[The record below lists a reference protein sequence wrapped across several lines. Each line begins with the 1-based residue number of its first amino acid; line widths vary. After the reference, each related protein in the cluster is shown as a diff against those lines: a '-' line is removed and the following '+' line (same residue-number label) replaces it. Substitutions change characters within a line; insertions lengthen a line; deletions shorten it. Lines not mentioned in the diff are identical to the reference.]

1 MEFKR
6 GKTFIKSSMQ
16 LTHEK
21 LPLVSLSPGEKGNVG
36 TDIRER
42 SHPAVEIQKA
52 SFSADRSD
60 SISNSSI
67 KTGSSESILLLPESF
82 YKPVR
87 KSKTHDCVLGG
98 VDKTEHCSYNNKIS
112 EEGVAAPGRS
122 KGRMINSASF
132 SGIGNAQ
139 NSSSKK
145 ESVGNSSHFLNS
157 PQQMI
162 DYRNFVPQVPFVP
175 AVAKSIPRKRISLK
189 RSKKGLRDI
198 FHMKKNKPESLSLL
212 SEKQKR
218 LPFPGCKSE
227 LAGRFGKYF
236 FKAGETFSA
245 DCLAQEFSDGEL
257 LSESSYEYSS
267 ALCEDVASLKSFD
280 SLTGCGE
287 IFADESSANMEL
299 EVSKEISLRQSQ
311 QKDSPALGTFQGGV
325 EQLASPAQNEAGD
338 FAKLW
343 DNINKSVQLHQK
355 TLFDRRLLKIPSSE
369 LGKSRN
375 ETSASVTDLLSSP
388 DSSKESSIDTGTPK
402 SDNQESMSTSD
413 EGYYDSFSP
422 GQDDEIREDQTPG
435 VPGRFPRDS
444 YSGDALYELFYDPN
458 EAQISPVLDD
468 DLCMSESTSEKAIEI
483 PLSIYSFHV
492 GSEENMASQPAI
504 DIISQGFL
512 HSTWKGKECL
522 LKLCDTE
529 LSLTMGIINWLR
541 KNPGLISPQDFPKSP
556 PPQMERDGEPVP
568 TSLSTCPN
576 MCKSAFEEN
585 KNNTETSPA
594 DCNNGTEV
602 YSADRTEQSQS
613 DVPSCSSTQESSQDR
628 ERNWSAISGLTT
640 DNSISCDTQRSESW
654 DDLLMSTSLMEK
666 ISLVEECTDPS
677 NETLSLEVLNLE
689 TICPTDD
696 NLLVMDNHDAESC
709 SSYMTAATSPDSL
722 ETGEENE
729 MKDQTWSAE
738 CDKPTEPLNLSH
750 PQSQISQT
758 SKESD
763 TNVMRLLEDCVTEVA
778 SLKINHDSASNHLE
792 DDGVGNEVSSDT
804 DAIIQFTNQIQNECS
819 CITPSPKGSSSHPSS
834 HCNIESNIGA
844 SVTSLAN
851 QKEGLICFEDQKNTS
866 ILNCMGPVAKN
877 KLPFEYAQLNNQA
890 LSYIKDF
897 RFELSAQNSTTMAHI
912 CRPTFLPLFG
922 SICSDTT
929 SGFSQPFCRRS
940 GLLEKHSQDQEVP
953 PSSTPLRG
961 YSTFQCKVLPKVS
974 TLPLLEDATKER
986 AVMEKTRDDLLS

>member
-21 LPLVSLSPGEKGNVG
+21 LPLVSLSAGEKGNVG
-36 TDIRER
+36 TDIKER
-42 SHPAVEIQKA
+42 GHPDVEIQKA
-52 SFSADRSD
+52 RFSADKCD
-60 SISNSSI
+60 SISNSST
-67 KTGSSESILLLPESF
+67 KSGSSENILLLPESF

-98 VDKTEHCSYNNKIS
+98 VGKTEQCSYDNKIS
-112 EEGVAAPGRS
+112 EEGTVAPGRT
-122 KGRMINSASF
+122 KGRLINSASF
-132 SGIGNAQ
+132 SGLGNTQ

-145 ESVGNSSHFLNS
+145 ESVVTSSHFFNS

-162 DYRNFVPQVPFVP
+162 DYRNFVPQMPFVP

-198 FHMKKNKPESLSLL
+198 FHIKKNKPESLSLL

-218 LPFPGCKSE
+218 QPFPGCKSE

-245 DCLAQEFSDGEL
+245 DCLAQDFSDGEL

-267 ALCEDVASLKSFD
+267 VLGEDVASLKSFD

-287 IFADESSANMEL
+287 IFADESSVNMEL
-299 EVSKEISLRQSQ
+299 EVSKEISLRQSH
-311 QKDSPALGTFQGGV
+311 QKESPAMGSFQGGV
-325 EQLASPAQNEAGD
+325 EQLASPAQNEAAD

-343 DNINKSVQLHQK
+343 DSINKSVQLHQK

-369 LGKSRN
+369 LGKARN
-375 ETSASVTDLLSSP
+375 ENSASVTDLLSSP

-422 GQDDEIREDQTPG
+422 GQDDEIREDQSPG

-468 DLCMSESTSEKAIEI
+468 DLCMSESISEKPVEI

-541 KNPGLISPQDFPKSP
+541 KNPGLISPQDLPKNAQS
-556 PPQMERDGEPVP
+556 QMERDGEPMP
-568 TSLSTCPN
+568 SNPSTCQN
-576 MCKSAFEEN
+576 MYKGDLGEIKSN
-585 KNNTETSPA
+585 PETSS
-594 DCNNGTEV
+594 DDSKNETKVHSG
-602 YSADRTEQSQS
+602 DRTEKSQS
-613 DVPSCSSTQESSQDR
+613 DVLSCSSTQESYQER
-628 ERNWSAISGLTT
+628 EGNLSAISGLTT
-640 DNSISCDTQRSESW
+640 DNSISGDIQRSEGW
-654 DDLLMSTSLMEK
+654 DDLLLSSSEMEK
-666 ISLVEECTDPS
+666 TSPLEESTDPS
-677 NETLSLEVLNLE
+677 AETLSLEVLNLE
-689 TICPTDD
+689 TICQTDD
-696 NLLVMDNHDAESC
+696 NPLIMDNHDAESC

-722 ETGEENE
+722 ETGDENE
-729 MKDQTWSAE
+729 MNDQTWSIE

-750 PQSQISQT
+750 SQS
-758 SKESD
+758 K
-763 TNVMRLLEDCVTEVA
+763 LLEHCVTQVA
-778 SLKINHDSASNHLE
+778 SLKVSYNSENKYLE
-792 DDGVGNEVSSDT
+792 DECTGNEVSNNTDT
-804 DAIIQFTNQIQNECS
+804 IAKLKTQIPLQNECS
-819 CITPSPKGSSSHPSS
+819 CITPSPKDPPIHHSSQCNVNSDTVASAPS
-834 HCNIESNIGA
+834 
-844 SVTSLAN
+844 LKN
-851 QKEGLICFEDQKNTS
+851 QKEGLTCFEDHKNIR
-866 ILNCMGPVAKN
+866 ILDCMSPIAKS
-877 KLPFEYAQLNNQA
+877 KLQFEYAQLNNQA
-890 LSYIKDF
+890 LSYIKNF
-897 RFELSAQNSTTMAHI
+897 RSELNTQNSTSMAHI

-922 SICSDTT
+922 SVCSDTT
-929 SGFSQPFCRRS
+929 GGFSLSFCRRS
-940 GLLEKHSQDQEVP
+940 SSLEKYSQDQEVT
-953 PSSTPLRG
+953 PSSTPLCD
-961 YSTFQCKVLPKVS
+961 YSNFQCKVLPKVA
-974 TLPLLEDATKER
+974 TLPLLEDAIKER
-986 AVMEKTRDDLLS
+986 TVMDKNHE